1 MIASIWALLLPQNI
15 NAKLPTIISL
25 GTTLGVMQSIDTSQT
40 FYLTPTILKSY
51 VPTQDKTPLY
61 STHITLAKEKSL
73 AATYLTQL
81 GIDYQI
87 SQNAKPSGRILDD
100 ANPSFDNYT
109 YNYQISHQA
118 FSLKGKLIHQSAF
131 DIATWALASFGIAVN
146 KAHRFNNTPLLA
158 EGVAN
163 NNFASNTTTSIT
175 YTLATGIQKSINQS
189 WQFAIGY
196 EFSDWGK
203 SSLNRADG
211 QTLNQGLSLSHLY
224 THNVLAELSYRT

>member
-1 MIASIWALLLPQNI
+1 MAGIWALLIAQNI
-15 NAKLPTIISL
+15 NANLPTIISF
-25 GTTLGVMQSIDTSQT
+25 GTTLGLTQSIDTNQT

-51 VPTQDKTPLY
+51 VPTQDKTSLY
-61 STHITLAKEKSL
+61 SAHITLAKEKSL
-73 AATYLTQL
+73 TATYLTQL

-87 SQNAKPSGRILDD
+87 SSNAKPSGKILDD
-100 ANPSFDNYT
+100 ANPNFDNYA

-118 FSLKGKLIHQSAF
+118 FSLKGRLIHNGSF
-131 DIATWALASFGIAVN
+131 DTATWAAASFGVAVN
-146 KAHRFNNTPLLA
+146 TAHRFNNTPLLA

-163 NNFASNTTTSIT
+163 NNFASNTSSGIT

-203 SSLNRADG
+203 SSLNAADG
-211 QTLNQGLSLSHLY
+211 QTLNQGLNLSHLY